1 MLSFTFDDIVSL
13 MVRMLPVVSI
23 SVGSK
28 TLDLLV
34 NIQSPPNDFNFKW
47 SKIDPKEMQ
56 SFLVDIQR
64 KGEEDELI
72 KEENHQ
78 VQSIYQE

>member
-1 MLSFTFDDIVSL
+1 MLRALTNNNFDAKL
-13 MVRMLPVVSI
+13 KI
-23 SVGSK
+23 SYAA
-28 TLDLLV
+28 TDDE
-34 NIQSPPNDFNFKW
+34 PNDFNFKW